1 MPIDHTPFEQ
11 TPYERTPFEQTLHA
25 SPRAF
30 QLDLL
35 VPWIAVAAVGIG
47 LVGVAREMTRRRMA
61 CDPLRGRL
69 VTDRHEFTP
78 PHGDKLLHQT
88 HGVV

>member
-1 MPIDHTPFEQ
+1 MPIDQTPFEQ
-11 TPYERTPFEQTLHA
+11 TPFEQTLHA

-61 CDPLRGRL
+61 SDPLRGRL
-69 VTDRHEFTP
+69 VSDGHEFTP
-78 PHGDKLLHQT
+78 PHGDKLLHPT

>member
-1 MPIDHTPFEQ
+1 MPIDQTPFGQ
-11 TPYERTPFEQTLHA
+11 TPFD
-25 SPRAF
+25 SPRSF

-61 CDPLRGRL
+61 GDPLRGRL
-69 VTDRHEFTP
+69 VADAHEFTP
-78 PHGDKLLHQT
+78 PHGDKLLHQVP
-88 HGVV
+88 GVV